1 MSPNAFRGSPQ
12 PVSFF
17 IPERL
22 AVPYPGGSY
31 DVPTERLWNRS
42 PQRALRFRPFRA
54 TVDTLVRGHLLEF
67 YGSGW
72 TSATYILERVR
83 RDRPMAIHGVSLS
96 IGTASPPD
104 PDYLKRL
111 KELVGWLEPGLVSDH
126 LCWTGIGGHNSHDLL
141 PLPFTAEAV
150 RNVARNVR
158 VVQETLGRRILLE
171 HISTYIEF
179 NHSQMSE
186 WEFTRAVLEAAD
198 CHLLLDVSNI
208 YVNAH
213 NHGIDPHLYLE
224 GIPDDRVRQFH
235 LAGHEDHGDFVIDT
249 HDHPACDEVWAL
261 YRKAVARFGPQPTLI
276 ERDAH
281 IPEFQMLQREAQQAQ
296 LILETTRA
304 VPAII

>member
-1 MSPNAFRGSPQ
+1 MTHRPSGCGIGLRKEHYDFVLSERPS
-12 PVSFF
+12 
-17 IPERL
+17 IPWFEVISENFMG
-22 AVPYPGGSY
+22 AGG
-31 DVPTERLWNRS
+31 
-42 PQRALRFRPFRA
+42 RPR
-54 TVDTLVRGHLLEF
+54 H
-67 YGSGW
+67 
-72 TSATYILERVR
+72 ILERVR
-83 RDRPMAIHGVSLS
+83 RDHPMAIHGVSLS

-104 PDYLKRL
+104 PNYLKRL

-171 HISTYIEF
+171 NISTYIEF

-186 WEFTRAVLEAAD
+186 WEFTRAVLEEAD
-198 CHLLLDVSNI
+198 CHLLLDVNNV
-208 YVNAH
+208 YVNAR
-213 NHGIDPHLYLE
+213 NHGIDPHLYLK
-224 GIPDDRVRQFH
+224 GIPDDRVRLFH

-249 HDHPACDEVWAL
+249 HDHPIRDEVWAL
-261 YRKAVARFGPQPTLI
+261 YRKAVERFGPQPTLI

-281 IPEFQMLQREAQQAQ
+281 IPEFSVLQREAQQAQ

-304 VPAII
+304 VPATL